1 LLADAQATG
10 AVDRVDLQFLGAE
23 AANRMWLAALL
34 LDRSV
39 ACRLRVELME
49 HKEVGALSSYEI
61 RV

>member
-1 LLADAQATG
+1 MRRQQERS

-49 HKEVGALSSYEI
+49 QKEVGALSSYEI